1 MTKTKTLITLCAA
14 LLLAACA
21 GKEATPA
28 LTPIEKQQ
36 IQSRTYEGHIG
47 REDLFNAVVTVF
59 QDKGYII
66 ENAHLA
72 TGIVTATSETQ
83 NNTTGWQAI
92 TGVTSKAKTKVT
104 ATVQKYGKGTRVRL
118 NLLNISNTTQK
129 TCNAWGF
136 CNTSQD
142 SSDKVVCDDAVYTS
156 IFNAIDDALF
166 VLGAGGTEVTQ

>member
-1 MTKTKTLITLCAA
+1 MTKPKILIMAFMGLV
-14 LLLAACA
+14 LVACA
-21 GKEATPA
+21 KEVKPV

-36 IQSRTYEGHIG
+36 IQSRTYDGTID

-72 TGIVTATSETQ
+72 TGIVTATSETE
-83 NNTTGWQAI
+83 NNTTGWQTL
-92 TGVTSKAKTKVT
+92 TGITSKAKTKVT
-104 ATVQKYGKGTRVRL
+104 ATVQKYGKGSRVRL
-118 NLLNISNTTQK
+118 NFLNISNTTQK

-142 SSDKVVCDDAVYTS
+142 SSDKVVYGDAVYTS
-156 IFNAIDDALF
+156 IFNAIDDAIF
-166 VLGAGGTEVTQ
+166 VLGAGGTEVTR